1 MLLLYDVAGQIAY
14 QEILG
19 ESRHGI
25 ATLTL
30 PDAETLL
37 VGCNA
42 KIWEYSPVP
51 KTSSTTNKSTPQSHR
66 SSEI

>member
-1 MLLLYDVAGQIAY
+1 MLLLYDKAGQIAY

-19 ESRHGI
+19 ESCHGM
-25 ATLTL
+25 ATLTI

-42 KIWEYSPVP
+42 KIWEYSRVFQTNSAL
-51 KTSSTTNKSTPQSHR
+51 KKSTTQTH
-66 SSEI
+66 

>member
-1 MLLLYDVAGQIAY
+1 MLLLYDKAGEIAY

-19 ESRHGI
+19 ESCHGI
-25 ATLTL
+25 ATLTI

-42 KIWEYSPVP
+42 KIWEYSPVL
-51 KTSSTTNKSTPQSHR
+51 KTSSTTNKSMPQSHR
-66 SSEI
+66 